1 MNNEL
6 SLYEEEL
13 NKLGWENEEASWE
26 FELIEEVEPQEQ
38 NSFED
43 DLPIEFPQE

>member
-1 MNNEL
+1 MVNNQL

-13 NKLGWENEEASWE
+13 NEQGWKNEEASQDI
-26 FELIEEVEPQEQ
+26 ELIEEVESQEQ

-43 DLPIEFPQE
+43 DLPVEFP